1 MLGINPYVDVPP
13 QVSKRI
19 GKRGYVPVIGTVNG
33 RPMRATLVPRGEG
46 LHRLF
51 INGAMRKAAGVDV
64 GDTIEVG
71 LEVDREP
78 RDLPMPPDLKRALAE
93 NDLLDAFD
101 RLTPSD
107 RRYVLAWLASAKKK
121 ETWERRVEVLA
132 GRLARRER
140 PSEAFGIQLAAVRKR
155 G

>member
-1 MLGINPYVDVPP
+1 ML
-13 QVSKRI
+13 
-19 GKRGYVPVIGTVNG
+19 
-33 RPMRATLVPRGEG
+33 
-46 LHRLF
+46 
-51 INGAMRKAAGVDV
+51 

-107 RRYVLAWLASAKKK
+107 RRYVLAWLASAKK
-121 ETWERRVEVLA
+121 
-132 GRLARRER
+132 
-140 PSEAFGIQLAAVRKR
+140 
-155 G
+155 